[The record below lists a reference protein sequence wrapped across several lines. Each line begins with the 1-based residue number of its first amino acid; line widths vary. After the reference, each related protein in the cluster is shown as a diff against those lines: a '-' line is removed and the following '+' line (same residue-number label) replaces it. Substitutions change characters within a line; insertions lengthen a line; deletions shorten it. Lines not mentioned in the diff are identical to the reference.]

1 MLRWT
6 MSKINK
12 LFEESINIKQE
23 ILNSNIL
30 NVIERMGDEISY
42 SIKNGGKMMLCGNG
56 GSAAD
61 AQHLA
66 AEMLIR
72 LRPNYN
78 RQGEYQQLH

>member
-1 MLRWT
+1 
-6 MSKINK
+6 MSEINK
-12 LFEESINIKQE
+12 LFEESINVKQE
-23 ILNSNIL
+23 FLNSNIL
-30 NVIERMGDEISY
+30 NVIERMGDEISH

-72 LRPNYN
+72 L
-78 RQGEYQQLH
+78 